1 MTRGQP
7 GDRRIAAGCVTE
19 TNFHAVVR
27 DFVDGGVR
35 DTFGAQV
42 ATQRVSILL
51 LQFAECGVHVHF
63 HQEVHTTTQLKTQLQ
78 RACAN

>member
-7 GDRRIAAGCVTE
+7 GDRRIAAGSVTE

-35 DTFGAQV
+35 DTFSAQV

-51 LQFAECGVHVHF
+51 LQFAERGVHVHF
-63 HQEVHTTTQLKTQLQ
+63 HQEVHTTTQIETEFH
-78 RACAN
+78 RFC